1 MQDES
6 STAVAEKQ
14 AEHADL
20 FKLFAGAIQ
29 EHLENLGIDP
39 AEVSRI
45 CDEKIAAAR
54 LPRPLEVHLADQRV
68 VALSDRTHRQF
79 EELLGMVRE
88 GHRNLLMVGPAGTGK
103 TTLAKHVAKALDL
116 DFAFL
121 SLSAGVTETHL
132 FGRILPQADG
142 SWGYQ
147 TSRFIEVYENG
158 GVFLLDEID
167 AADSNVMVAINAA
180 LANGVLA
187 NPVNGKLH
195 QRHADCYIIAAAN
208 TYGLGGDT
216 MYVGRNQLDAAT
228 LDRFVMATL
237 FVDYDTGLEND
248 IVRAVLAQP
257 EGDELLAWVTGLR
270 ESIRQN
276 RIRRVASTRL
286 IEGSVKAM
294 NRGASLDD
302 VKGRYFQSW
311 TADERAKVGA

>member
-1 MQDES
+1 MQS
-6 STAVAEKQ
+6 KGSTAEAVSQ
-14 AEHADL
+14 EHADL

-29 EHLENLGIDP
+29 EHLAGLSVDP
-39 AEVSRI
+39 EEVARI
-45 CDEKIAAAR
+45 CDEKISQAR
-54 LPRPLEVHLADQRV
+54 LPRPIEVHLADQNV

-79 EELLGMVRE
+79 EELLGVIQE
-88 GHRNLLMVGPAGTGK
+88 GHKNVLMVGPAGTGK
-103 TTLAKHVAKALDL
+103 TTLAKHIAKALDL

-132 FGRILPQADG
+132 FGRILPQTDG

-195 QRHADCYIIAAAN
+195 QRHTDCYIIAAAN

-228 LDRFVMATL
+228 LDRFVMAT
-237 FVDYDTGLEND
+237 VYVEYDTALERD
-248 IVRAVLAQP
+248 IVTASLADA
-257 EGDELLAWVTGLR
+257 EAAELLGWVTDLR
-270 ESIRQN
+270 QSIRQN

-286 IEGSVKAM
+286 IEGSVKAIR
-294 NRGASLDD
+294 RGGSLED
-302 VKGRYFQSW
+302 VKRRYFQSW

>member
-1 MQDES
+1 MQNES

-14 AEHADL
+14 AEYADM

-29 EHLENLGIDP
+29 EHLAGLGID
-39 AEVSRI
+39 ADEVARI
-45 CDEKIAAAR
+45 CDERVAQAR
-54 LPRPLEVHLADQRV
+54 LPRPIEVRLADQRV

-79 EELLGMVRE
+79 EELLGLVQE

-195 QRHADCYIIAAAN
+195 HRHADCYIVAAAN

-228 LDRFVMATL
+228 LDRFVMATVY
-237 FVDYDTGLEND
+237 VDYDTDLERD
-248 IVRAVLAQP
+248 MVKAVLP
-257 EGDELLAWVTGLR
+257 DSEGDELLGWVTGLR
-270 ESIRQN
+270 ESVKRN

-294 NRGASLDD
+294 NRGGSLDD
-302 VKGRYFQSW
+302 VKQRYFQSW
-311 TADERAKVGA
+311 TADERAKVAF

>member
-1 MQDES
+1 
-6 STAVAEKQ
+6 
-14 AEHADL
+14 L
-20 FKLFAGAIQ
+20 
-29 EHLENLGIDP
+29 
-39 AEVSRI
+39 
-45 CDEKIAAAR
+45 
-54 LPRPLEVHLADQRV
+54 
-68 VALSDRTHRQF
+68 
-79 EELLGMVRE
+79 
-88 GHRNLLMVGPAGTGK
+88 VGVAGTGK
-103 TTLAKHVAKALDL
+103 TTLGKHLAKALDL

-142 SWGYQ
+142 SWAYQ
-147 TSRFIEVYENG
+147 TSRFVEVYENG

-195 QRHADCYIIAAAN
+195 HRHANCYIIAAAN

-228 LDRFVMATL
+228 LDRFVMAT
-237 FVDYDTGLEND
+237 VYVEYDTALERD
-248 IVRAVLAQP
+248 IVTASLADA
-257 EGDELLAWVTGLR
+257 EAAELLGWVTELR

-294 NRGASLDD
+294 SRGASLAD
-302 VKGRYFQSW
+302 VKRRYFQSW
-311 TADERAKVGA
+311 TADERAKVGF